1 MTFAP
6 TAMLRRCAPSAM
18 LRCCLCLSLLSLASG
33 YKPAPLVHRREYL
46 QYFATLPL
54 LASTAAIADEATL
67 QSEAADLGGNLL
79 AFGPFGILSF
89 GLKKQAAQQ
98 QECYDAGECADRVL
112 YYKIECDRDDV
123 ECLARKRRLAA
134 SKINGFF
141 DNPTSQPGIL
151 VFALFF
157 FAGPIS
163 AVVRTIATLINGPND
178 EPPPDDPGEPPRKDS
193 YGPGA
198 PW

>member
-1 MTFAP
+1 MAV
-6 TAMLRRCAPSAM
+6 ASNSGDAAEALRHLGARPC
-18 LRCCLCLSLLSLASG
+18 
-33 YKPAPLVHRREYL
+33 RRVV
-46 QYFATLPL
+46 
-54 LASTAAIADEATL
+54 
-67 QSEAADLGGNLL
+67 LGCR
-79 AFGPFGILSF
+79 
-89 GLKKQAAQQ
+89 KYEKQAAQQ